1 MAFRSH
7 TRVLPK
13 KKSWKITKLGTYH
26 KPREKAAA
34 LVQKQMAELSRQNE
48 HAAEELRREV
58 EELKTKQKEMIDGAI
73 IFERMDNWFRSSNPK
88 ELEVSIWQFL
98 NEEGP
103 AGHKPED
110 FPELVAAAKRL
121 QALRRAEEE
130 KK

>member
-1 MAFRSH
+1 LYAVLHRNIYGFSYIPLLT
-7 TRVLPK
+7 TRRQILR
-13 KKSWKITKLGTYH
+13 H
-26 KPREKAAA
+26 FEAE
-34 LVQKQMAELSRQNE
+34 QKQMAQLSRQNE
-48 HAAEELRREV
+48 HATEEMRREL
-58 EELKTKQKEMIDGAI
+58 EEIKTKQKEMIDRAV

-98 NEEGP
+98 NEEDP
-103 AGHKPED
+103 AGNKPED